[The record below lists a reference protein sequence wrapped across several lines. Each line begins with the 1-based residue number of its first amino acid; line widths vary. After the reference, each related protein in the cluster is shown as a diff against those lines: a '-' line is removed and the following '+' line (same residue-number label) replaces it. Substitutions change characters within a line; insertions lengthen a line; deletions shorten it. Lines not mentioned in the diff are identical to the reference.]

1 MIQDKT
7 CQT

>member
-1 MIQDKT
+1 MHDKT